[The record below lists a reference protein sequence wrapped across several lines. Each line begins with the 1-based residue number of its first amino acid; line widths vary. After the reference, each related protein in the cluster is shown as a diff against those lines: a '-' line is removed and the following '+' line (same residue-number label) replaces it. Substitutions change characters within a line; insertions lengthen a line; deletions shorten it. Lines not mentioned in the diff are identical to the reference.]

1 MSECNPQRD
10 RIQAI
15 QKSTAFQGLKSAI
28 DSGALNF
35 RYILASHGTGSTSVA
50 LKLGQEGDF
59 DIVVNEPDC
68 AHFVNNSLGHTHEV
82 EDVYGYLFDAYNNT
96 KAQHLGEGAPISMLV
111 KFMPSSW
118 PYYYEYDSLLELNDQ
133 PLFLT
138 RYPAFSVESR
148 LRQICRLLS
157 DEYDQDFGYSS
168 AVKQQ
173 FNQCVSDRN
182 FANCPAHVLNTHRSF
197 YKKTPQMQA
206 VADQVNALW
215 ANEAGGLGEANLP
228 ESMLFNYFS
237 HFTANYTIRSRWEAL
252 KARPFNDV
260 LDFEVF
266 QYDPDYLSQHIV
278 KSLWG
283 LSPSKAS
290 AHNLSFKNAYDDFY
304 PEGEN
309 KIFSDITFGRSLKL
323 DGQILPPTVQPL
335 HLNQFPVSLQP
346 PLRGLIDLYIDQMKT
361 SNIHFP
367 LITPQDERRMQKQ
380 GTVLN
385 PVFVFNAYSIGSVQG
400 IPAYQKTRG
409 DVWPAQYREHFT
421 PCYRAVS
428 KPQKCIPHDMFP
440 Q

>member
-1 MSECNPQRD
+1 MSECSPQRD

-15 QKSTAFQGLKSAI
+15 QKSTAFQG
-28 DSGALNF
+28 
-35 RYILASHGTGSTSVA
+35 

-68 AHFVNNSLGHTHEV
+68 AHFVNNSLGRNHEV
-82 EDVYGYLFDAYNNT
+82 EDVYGYLFDAYNDT
-96 KAQHLGEGAPISMLV
+96 KAQQQDEGAPIRMLV

-138 RYPAFSVESR
+138 RYPAFSLESR

-182 FANCPAHVLNTHRSF
+182 FANCPADVLNTHRSF

-206 VADQVNALW
+206 VAEQVNTLW
-215 ANEAGGLGEANLP
+215 ANEARGLGEANLP
-228 ESMLFNYFS
+228 ESMLYNYFS

-252 KARPFNDV
+252 KTRPFNDV

-266 QYDPDYLSQHIV
+266 QYAPDFLSRNIV
-278 KSLWG
+278 KFIWG
-283 LSPSKAS
+283 LSPDEAS
-290 AHNLSFKNAYDDFY
+290 ARGLSFKNAYDDFY
-304 PEGEN
+304 PADRNEV
-309 KIFSDITFGRSLKL
+309 FSDITFGRSLKL
-323 DGQILPPTVQPL
+323 DGEILPPTIQPL
-335 HLNQFPVSLQP
+335 QLGQFPVSLQP
-346 PLRGLIDLYIDQMKT
+346 PLCGLIDLYIDQMKT

-367 LITPQDERRMQKQ
+367 LITTQEERFMQNQ
-380 GTVLN
+380 GIILN
-385 PVFVFNAYSIGSVQG
+385 PVFVFNAYSIGGAQG
-400 IPAYQKTRG
+400 VPVYQEYPG
-409 DVWPAQYREHFT
+409 NAWPAQYREHFT
-421 PCYRAVS
+421 PCHKAVS
-428 KPQKCIPHDMFP
+428 KPPKCIPHDMFP